1 MGIRRLASY
10 ALAAPLLSLLGL
22 ALAVP
27 IPASA
32 QDGMEEIIV
41 TARKRAESLQEVP
54 VAVTAVAGE
63 VLESV
68 GAQDISELQG
78 FAPNLSIYPGRN
90 QSTTLTAFVRGIGQ
104 ADPLWG
110 VDPGVGLY
118 LDDVYVAR
126 PQGALLDVFDVE
138 RIEVLRGPQG
148 TLYGKNTIG
157 GAIKYVSKPLT
168 DELSGSIEGTF
179 GEFSTQDIKASL
191 GGALIEGTLRGR
203 IALASLQ
210 RDGFGVNRFTGA
222 DVSDKDT
229 FAVRTAL
236 EWLPTDNLTLKL
248 TYDQT
253 EDDSGPKGYKRIE
266 PNPLCGLFLIT
277 CPTLSEPFDVEA
289 GLVPTNGT
297 DSNGGSLTATWD
309 INDAWTVKSITGYRE
324 SDSENNIDFDTT
336 PAPITDVFAKYYDQQ
351 VSQEFQLLYDGGERL
366 AGVVGLFYLDG
377 EAGGL
382 VQNIFFGSIFGTT
395 NGITET
401 ESTAVFGDWS
411 YALTD
416 RLSLN
421 AGLRIT
427 REEKRGIA
435 FNAGYS
441 DATFAT
447 ITSVSADYDQKE
459 TFNSTSPK
467 IGLDYQVSDD
477 LMVYGHISRGFK
489 SGGFNVRAQSNFFP
503 ESALPFDDEQLT
515 NLELGLKGTFLDDQL
530 VLNTAIFRGDYED
543 VQVSTFTGFDSD
555 NDGQDDSFFGNF
567 LNAGDATIQ
576 GIEVEF
582 TIQPASIEWLSLSGN
597 ANYLDASPDSI
608 VDLNGNMLLD
618 TQVITNAP
626 EKTAALFANVDFPA
640 FGGSIVANM
649 GLSYR
654 DKSVLTN
661 EGEGVEPLTQPAF
674 TLWGASFG
682 YISGDGRFSAMVH
695 GKNLGDK
702 EYLTNGYNIP
712 VLGIKTGSVGT
723 PRTVVA
729 TLGYRF

>member
-1 MGIRRLASY
+1 MGIRTLTRSTLFAPVLGLLCL
-10 ALAAPLLSLLGL
+10 ALAAPIT
-22 ALAVP
+22 AR
-27 IPASA
+27 A
-32 QDGMEEIIV
+32 QDGMEEIVV
-41 TARKRAESLQEVP
+41 TARKRTESLQEVP
-54 VAVTAVAGE
+54 VAVTAVTGE
-63 VLESV
+63 ALESV

-126 PQGALLDVFDVE
+126 PQGALLDVFDVD

-157 GAIKYVSKPLT
+157 GAIKYVSSPLT
-168 DELSGSIEGTF
+168 DELSGRIEGAF
-179 GEFSTQDIKASL
+179 GEFGTQDIKAALS
-191 GGALIEGTLRGR
+191 GALIEGKLRGR
-203 IALASLQ
+203 VALASLQ

-229 FAVRTAL
+229 FAVRAAL
-236 EWLPTDNLTLKL
+236 EWLPTDNLNVKL

-253 EDDSGPKGYKRIE
+253 EDDSGPKGYKRVE
-266 PNPLCGLFLIT
+266 PNPFCGLFLIT
-277 CPTLSEPFDVEA
+277 CPTLSDPFDVEA

-297 DSNGGSLTATWD
+297 DSNGGSLTVTWD
-309 INDAWTVKSITGYRE
+309 INDAWTAKSITGYRE
-324 SDSENNIDFDTT
+324 SDSDNNIDFDTT
-336 PAPITDVFAKYYDQQ
+336 PAPITDVFAQYFDQQ
-351 VSQEFQLLYDGGERL
+351 ISQEIQLVYDGGERL

-382 VQNIFFGSIFGTT
+382 VRNIFFGSIFGTT
-395 NGITET
+395 NGLTET
-401 ESTAVFGDWS
+401 ESTAAFGDWS

-421 AGLRIT
+421 AGLRVT
-427 REEKRGIA
+427 REEKRGVA

-441 DATFAT
+441 DATFST
-447 ITSVSADYDQKE
+447 VTSVSADYDQKE

-530 VLNTAIFRGDYED
+530 VLNTAVFRGDYED

-582 TIQPASIEWLSLSGN
+582 TIQPTGIEWLSLSGN
-597 ANYLDASPDSI
+597 ANYLDASPDSV
-608 VDLNGNMLLD
+608 VDLNGNGLVD

-626 EKTAALFANVDFPA
+626 ERSAALFANVDFPA
-640 FGGSIVANM
+640 FGGSLVANL

-661 EGEGVEPLTQPAF
+661 EGEGVEPLIQPAF